1 MNLRAL
7 IPRSNGGMLAPPD
20 FAFSSLQREVDRLF
34 EDFARAATAPSGGAV
49 TALVPSMDVVET
61 DKEIEITMEL
71 PGLER
76 SDIEISIDDGT
87 LTIRGEKKA
96 EAERKDKN
104 FHVSERSYGVF
115 YRAIPLPQG
124 VDVSSINATMAKG
137 VLKIT
142 IPRPARPE
150 PQKVEVKEAA

>member
-1 MNLRAL
+1 MNLTAL

-34 EDFARAATAPSGGAV
+34 EDFARAATAPSGRAV

-61 DKEIEITMEL
+61 DKE
-71 PGLER
+71 
-76 SDIEISIDDGT
+76 IEISIDDGT

-124 VDVSSINATMAKG
+124 VDGSSINATMAKG